1 MYYIVYDGCRS
12 FDRLMNIS
20 VAMVYSL
27 FQFYIT
33 KHDLY
38 FFLHK
43 YRVVHVGLVLIYGKV
58 PLSRS
63 PMGPTQSGLDSEL
76 VLIASWS

>member
-1 MYYIVYDGCRS
+1 MYYIVYDGCRD

-33 KHDLY
+33 QHD

-63 PMGPTQSGLDSEL
+63 PMGPTQSGLNSEL
-76 VLIASWS
+76 VLIASRS